1 MMFRL
6 PPTGAAARSA
16 RIAGIGLMLASIAL
30 FSLGDAIGKFLVADY
45 PVGQFMMLRGVAS
58 LLLLAPFIW
67 RTGLQ
72 PFLTMPRPGLQCLRM
87 ALSVGDIGLFF
98 WAASLMPL
106 ADVITFYLAGP
117 IYVTAISALF
127 LGEKVGWRRWS
138 AVVAGFVGVLVA
150 MQPSAATLTGP
161 ALIAFAG
168 SLCFTAF
175 MLMTRAVRGTTDIVL
190 TATHILATTLFG
202 AALSFTSFVTPA
214 PRDALLYLAAGLV
227 SIGALLA
234 LNRSLKFATAGVVV
248 PYQYTMILW
257 AILFGYTV
265 FGDVPGVATLA
276 GSAIIAAAGIYIF
289 LRERAVGRETA
300 AETVS
305 PPP

>member
-1 MMFRL
+1 MFRL
-6 PPTGAAARSA
+6 LNIGGTERSA
-16 RIAGIGLMLASIAL
+16 RVAGVVLMLVSIAL

-45 PVGQFMMLRGVAS
+45 PVGQFMMLRGAAS

-67 RTGLQ
+67 QTGLQ
-72 PFLTMPRPGLQCLRM
+72 PFLTMPRPGLQILRM
-87 ALSVGDIGLFF
+87 TFSVGDIGLFF
-98 WAASLMPL
+98 WAASLLPL

-117 IYVTAISALF
+117 IYVVAFSALF
-127 LGEKVGWRRWS
+127 LREKVGWRRWS
-138 AVVAGFVGVLVA
+138 AILIGFVGVVVA

-161 ALIAFAG
+161 ALIALAG

-190 TATHILATTLFG
+190 TVTHLAASGLFG
-202 AALSFTSFVTPA
+202 AALSVTNFVTPS
-214 PRDALLYLAAGLV
+214 PRDALLYFAGGLV

-234 LNRSLKFATAGVVV
+234 LNRSLKLATASVVV

-257 AILFGYTV
+257 AILLGYAV
-265 FGDVPGVATLA
+265 FGDVPSVATLA
-276 GSAIIAAAGIYIF
+276 GAVIIAAAGIYIF
-289 LRERAVGRETA
+289 LRERTVGKQTA
-300 AETVS
+300 AESVS

>member
-1 MMFRL
+1 M
-6 PPTGAAARSA
+6 GATARSA

-45 PVGQFMMLRGVAS
+45 PVGQFMMLRGIAS

-87 ALSVGDIGLFF
+87 TLSVGDIGLFF

-168 SLCFTAF
+168 SLCFTGF
-175 MLMTRAVRGTTDIVL
+175 MLMTRAVRGTTDLVL
-190 TATHILATTLFG
+190 TATHLGATMLFG
-202 AALSFTSFVTPA
+202 AALSVTNFVMPA
-214 PRDALLYLAAGLV
+214 PRDALLYLAGGLV
-227 SIGALLA
+227 SIGALLC
-234 LNRSLKFATAGVVV
+234 LNRSLKLATAGVVV

-257 AILFGYTV
+257 AILFGYAV
-265 FGDVPGVATLA
+265 FGDIPTIATLTGA
-276 GSAIIAAAGIYIF
+276 AIIAAAGLYIF
-289 LRERAVGRETA
+289 LRERAVGQQTA
-300 AETVS
+300 AETIS

>member
-6 PPTGAAARSA
+6 PPIGGTERSA
-16 RIAGIGLMLASIAL
+16 RVAGIVLMLASIAL

-45 PVGQFMMLRGVAS
+45 PVGQFMMLRGIAS
-58 LLLLAPFIW
+58 LVLMAPFIW
-67 RTGLQ
+67 RAGLQ
-72 PFLTMPRPGLQCLRM
+72 PFRSMPRPGLQALRM

-106 ADVITFYLAGP
+106 ADVITFYLAAP

-138 AVVAGFVGVLVA
+138 AVTVGFAGVLVA
-150 MQPSAATLTGP
+150 MRPSTATLTGP

-168 SLCFTAF
+168 SLCFSAF
-175 MLMTRAVRGTTDIVL
+175 MLMTRAVRGTTDVVL
-190 TATHILATTLFG
+190 TATHLGAQALFG
-202 AALSFTSFVTPA
+202 AAISFANFVTPA

-227 SIGALLA
+227 SIGALLT
-234 LNRSLKFATAGVVV
+234 LNRSLKLATASVVV

-257 AILFGYTV
+257 AILFGYVV
-265 FGDVPGVATLA
+265 FGDVPSLATLA
-276 GSAIIAAAGIYIF
+276 GAAIIAAAGLYIF
-289 LRERAVGRETA
+289 LRERALGKKAA
-300 AETVS
+300 AETLS